1 MTTTI
6 PDIPIGL
13 KPDWELDEE
22 DADNMKDIV
31 DRQACST
38 PIIIT
43 IHLQNAVRLSFT
55 L

>member
-6 PDIPIGL
+6 PDIPMGL

-38 PIIIT
+38 PIIT
-43 IHLQNAVRLSFT
+43 IHLQSAVRLSLT